1 MAAAPTAFLLHL
13 LAEVH
18 DCHLMG
24 ALNSSGASTELCCLH
39 PSSLILPPSCPFGM
53 RILVRLS
60 PLGAGM
66 SCLLLFQK
74 IEILDDEESDLIS
87 NSEVDQMSSLLDYK
101 VSDEAMGQWDN
112 PQGVQ
117 GVDLSGILQQNLW
130 DAEFLCCAH
139 HALIPPQPLYPCLT
153 QIEARKPHFYRAAA
167 PPMCP
172 NKGIYGAT
180 PELFLGMLQH
190 FPWCCQLGKGLS
202 WNPLLEWGDL
212 RRNHS
217 PGMGQWWLWEGGE
230 AAGSCQLLVPAKG
243 WGCVCAALPGVATI
257 PHFLEFLPPV
267 LIFFPLETRSVLLT
281 VINYQNNKQTISSEQ
296 KFLLPAAF
304 SWEGQWRMNQE
315 REWPFLNVTCQQ
327 SERLVVTVPC
337 RASLVVWQHW
347 LLNLNSSWA
356 GQNPELNRQLL
367 SIHREEFSWFFMEAS
382 ELQPKYSSL
391 IPRAVITWNS
401 VVSSAFT
408 EKCEFSGEKGNKN
421 ASIFKDLLQTFRASC
436 SQSFSC
442 LLKLNS
448 CQCEHGYNIFFIILS
463 WVGVIKQSPSTK
475 NEQCLWSC
483 NLNSLIFMIFA
494 KVNNQRKLLGALH
507 WSTGLAFWSN
517 KFEREDILE
526 INRNTCQIW
535 IFNWEIC
542 RYGLGNAFLAK
553 AHKLLIFPHFVMYYI
568 QFQP

>member
-1 MAAAPTAFLLHL
+1 
-13 LAEVH
+13 
-18 DCHLMG
+18 
-24 ALNSSGASTELCCLH
+24 
-39 PSSLILPPSCPFGM
+39 
-53 RILVRLS
+53 
-60 PLGAGM
+60 
-66 SCLLLFQK
+66 
-74 IEILDDEESDLIS
+74 
-87 NSEVDQMSSLLDYK
+87 
-101 VSDEAMGQWDN
+101 
-112 PQGVQ
+112 
-117 GVDLSGILQQNLW
+117 
-130 DAEFLCCAH
+130 
-139 HALIPPQPLYPCLT
+139 
-153 QIEARKPHFYRAAA
+153 
-167 PPMCP
+167 
-172 NKGIYGAT
+172 
-180 PELFLGMLQH
+180 
-190 FPWCCQLGKGLS
+190 
-202 WNPLLEWGDL
+202 
-212 RRNHS
+212 
-217 PGMGQWWLWEGGE
+217 
-230 AAGSCQLLVPAKG
+230 
-243 WGCVCAALPGVATI
+243 
-257 PHFLEFLPPV
+257 
-267 LIFFPLETRSVLLT
+267 
-281 VINYQNNKQTISSEQ
+281 
-296 KFLLPAAF
+296 
-304 SWEGQWRMNQE
+304 
-315 REWPFLNVTCQQ
+315 
-327 SERLVVTVPC
+327 
-337 RASLVVWQHW
+337 
-347 LLNLNSSWA
+347 
-356 GQNPELNRQLL
+356 
-367 SIHREEFSWFFMEAS
+367 MEAS